1 MKIVVAI
8 KQVGRLQDGF
18 RLDEE
23 SQALPAKHLAYRMN
37 EWDEYALEAA
47 VKLTEGAGGEV
58 VAVTV
63 GPKQAEEVLFTAL
76 AKGAARAL
84 RIEADAALAGDPLE
98 VARMLAAGI
107 GPEKPDLVLCGVMAG
122 DDQAGTV
129 GTALAEAL
137 GLPVSTVVMSVAAKD
152 GGLELTRELEGGAV
166 QRVALPLPA
175 LLTIQTGTNEPR
187 YASMRGIMQA
197 KRKEIRTVTA
207 ASLGYAPRPAELL
220 PRLRRLFVPVRNKQT
235 AYLSGPP
242 ADVAAK
248 LLDVLKEKGVIA

>member
-23 SQALPAKHLAYRMN
+23 TLSIPARLLTQRMN
-37 EWDEYALEAA
+37 EWDEYALEAG
-47 VKLTEGAGGEV
+47 VKLAETGGGEV
-58 VAVTV
+58 IAVTV

-84 RIEADAALAGDPLE
+84 RIEPDAALAGDPLE

-129 GTALAEAL
+129 GTALAGAL
-137 GLPVSTVVMSVAAKD
+137 GLPVSTVVMSLAVKD
-152 GGLELTRELEGGAV
+152 GGLEVTRELEGGSV
-166 QRVALPLPA
+166 QRAALPLPA
-175 LLTIQTGTNEPR
+175 VLTIQTGTNEPR

-197 KRKEIRTVTA
+197 KKKELRTVTA
-207 ASLGYAPRPAELL
+207 ASLGYAPRPAELT
-220 PRLRRLFVPVRNKQT
+220 PRLRKLFVPVRTKQT
-235 AYLSGPP
+235 TYLSGPP
-242 ADVAAK
+242 PEVATK
-248 LLDVLKEKGVIA
+248 LLEVLKEKGVIA